1 MLFLKFLL
9 KYLVISVVMVITVL
23 LVVSLFTLLERKVL
37 AGIQRRHGPVFTGFF
52 GLLQPFADGLKL
64 FLKEIMIP
72 AGGYYYVFLGASL
85 LSLILSLLSWS
96 IIPFNSKF
104 VIADINLGLLFILLI
119 SSLNVYSTLFSGWSS
134 NSKYGLLGSIRSGA
148 QMISYELPM
157 TLSLLPIILTTG
169 SMNLTNIV
177 NYQLGQFG
185 WFICFI
191 PASFIFFITA
201 LAETN
206 RTPFDLPEAE
216 SELVS
221 GYNIEYSSIPFAF
234 FFLAEYNHILIMS
247 FLFSILYLGGWSF
260 NLSNYFFS
268 IQNTLFLETLG
279 LILKSFI
286 IVNLFI
292 YVRAVVPRYKYLQL
306 IKMCWTVFIP
316 FLLFYV
322 SICLFYFV
330 SFINLEEDEYLNSLD
345 FMLERNIRLTYYGS
359 EEVLEQEIDNQRYKS
374 GARYDYY
381 LYTWNVGYG
390 PLFETDF
397 DLQEYYKDR
406 LSKVYGKI
414 YRVYNEREILA
425 NKFIE
430 YKDMTFPQYNLE
442 QISAWL
448 EKNPYSEEAL
458 NYYKNK

>member
-1 MLFLKFLL
+1 MIFLKFLL
-9 KYLVISVVMVITVL
+9 KYLIISVITIITVL

-72 AGGYYYVFLGASL
+72 AGGYYYVFLGASM

-96 IIPFNSKF
+96 VIPFNSKF
-104 VIADINLGLLFILLI
+104 VISDINLGLLFILFV

-134 NSKYGLLGSIRSGA
+134 NSKYGLLGSVRSGA

-157 TLSLLPIILTTG
+157 TLALVPIILTAS
-169 SMNLTNIV
+169 SMNLSNIV
-177 NYQLGQFG
+177 NFQNGQFG
-185 WFICFI
+185 WFVYFI

-260 NLSNYFFS
+260 NLSNYFFTIENS
-268 IQNTLFLETLG
+268 LFWETFG

-292 YVRAVVPRYKYLQL
+292 YVRAAVPRYKYLQL

-316 FLLFYV
+316 FLLFY
-322 SICLFYFV
+322 ILLILFYFTE
-330 SFINLEEDEYLNSLD
+330 FLNLRQEDFLNFLD
-345 FMLERNIRLTYYGS
+345 FNREKVIKHKYFGESVVSQALRPMPFSPSVPYVHFRLVG
-359 EEVLEQEIDNQRYKS
+359 EVGNNQNS
-374 GARYDYY
+374 FGNVFDFMDYY
-381 LYTWNVGYG
+381 Q
-390 PLFETDF
+390 DRIC
-397 DLQEYYKDR
+397 YKDG
-406 LSKVYGKI
+406 YWQ
-414 YRVYNEREILA
+414 RVYNEREFLI
-425 NKFIE
+425 NKFI
-430 YKDMTFPQYNLE
+430 DNADFTFPQYELE
-442 QISAWL
+442 KIDAWL
-448 EKNPYSEEAL
+448 LENPYSEEAFHW
-458 NYYKNK
+458 NDK